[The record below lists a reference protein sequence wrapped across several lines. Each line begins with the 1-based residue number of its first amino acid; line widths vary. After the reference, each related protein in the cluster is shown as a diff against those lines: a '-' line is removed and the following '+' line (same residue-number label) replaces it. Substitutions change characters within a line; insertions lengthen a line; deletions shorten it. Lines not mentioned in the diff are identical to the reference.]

1 MSPLSNT
8 LGQRIRNARKSAG
21 LSQEML
27 ALKAKV
33 DRSYMGRIER
43 GEANITVDML
53 YQIALVIGVSPDTLL
68 PDMNTVTL
76 GD

>member
-1 MSPLSNT
+1 
-8 LGQRIRNARKSAG
+8 
-21 LSQEML
+21 
-27 ALKAKV
+27 
-33 DRSYMGRIER
+33 MGRIER

-68 PDMNTVTL
+68 PDMNTVTF